1 MSVDSTSRVRL
12 ALLTVLAAT
21 LMLAFPQPA
30 LAQGIVYGQ
39 SIPSGVVVENDVL
52 LAGETVTID
61 GTVLGDVV
69 AVGTTVRINGQI
81 RGSLITAAQT
91 IVINGSV
98 GGTLY
103 SAAADLLL
111 GPTADIQ
118 RNLYYAGLSMTAQRG
133 SRIERDLLGVTF
145 GATLGGSIGRE
156 TRAVIGPLEIA
167 RLIISLAKW
176 DVKIPILTSPTS
188 SIPAPA
194 IAALSHSLTLTASTS
209 RVQAAAQRGEL
220 RTAGPSVP
228 IDLAPVWPWL
238 LQELRVLAS
247 LVVMAL
253 LVGWLLPSF
262 TAGASERVRAKPL
275 LALGYGLIALVIAFN
290 LIGVA
295 LLVGVLILAIGL
307 SLGYA
312 SLWHLTFLFWGVGFS
327 ALGLAVFILAA
338 FVLYGSRMIM
348 AYLAGNLI
356 LSRWPNLARHRWLPL
371 LVGLIPYL
379 LVTSIPW
386 IGWILDILLMSV
398 GLGAAWLA
406 IRSKRKVSAPP
417 TVELPSQPEP
427 PGPQEAEPP
436 SRARRKAAR
445 IAGGCGHVVDRGVV
459 PQPVAGP
466 VVVVALRKWTTRD
479 KAAKSMFER
488 YKRIRPFDRS
498 GADRRHSGH
507 ERRPGRASRQARH
520 SCAQVTPCGRDVQ
533 FVESVKGFRQG
544 TRSPDRGEGLSSAGS
559 DPWSGP
565 RPEPGLPPP
574 TRDSC
579 RRVSS
584 A

>member
-1 MSVDSTSRVRL
+1 VSVASSSRVRL
-12 ALLTVLAAT
+12 ALLVVLGAA
-21 LMLAFPQPA
+21 LMLALPQPA

-69 AVGTTVRINGQI
+69 AVGTTVRVNGQI

-91 IVINGSV
+91 ISINGSV
-98 GGTLY
+98 GGTIY

-167 RLIISLAKW
+167 RMIISIAKW

-188 SIPAPA
+188 SISSPA
-194 IAALSHSLTLTASTS
+194 AAVRSHGFTLTAAAS
-209 RVQAAAQRGEL
+209 RVQAAAQRGEM
-220 RTAGPSVP
+220 RTAGPSAP
-228 IDLAPVWPWL
+228 IDFAPVWAWL

-253 LVGWLLPSF
+253 LVAWLLPTF
-262 TAGASERVRAKPL
+262 TADAADRVRARPL
-275 LALGYGLIALVIAFN
+275 LALGYGLIGLVIAVN

-295 LLVGVLILAIGL
+295 LVIGVLMLAIGL

-312 SLWHLTFLFWGVGFS
+312 SLWNLTFLFWGVGFS

-338 FVLYGSRMIM
+338 FVLYGSRMIVT
-348 AYLAGNLI
+348 YLVGSLI
-356 LSRWPNLARHRWLPL
+356 LVRWPNLARHRWLPL

-386 IGWILDILLMSV
+386 IGWIFDILFMSV
-398 GLGAAWLA
+398 GLGAAWLTF
-406 IRSKRKVSAPP
+406 RSKREVSTPPIVEVATQSEPPAPP
-417 TVELPSQPEP
+417 EP
-427 PGPQEAEPP
+427 ATPVGV
-436 SRARRKAAR
+436 RRKAP
-445 IAGGCGHVVDRGVV
+445 RG
-459 PQPVAGP
+459 
-466 VVVVALRKWTTRD
+466 RE
-479 KAAKSMFER
+479 AAS
-488 YKRIRPFDRS
+488 
-498 GADRRHSGH
+498 
-507 ERRPGRASRQARH
+507 
-520 SCAQVTPCGRDVQ
+520 T
-533 FVESVKGFRQG
+533 
-544 TRSPDRGEGLSSAGS
+544 L
-559 DPWSGP
+559 
-565 RPEPGLPPP
+565 
-574 TRDSC
+574 
-579 RRVSS
+579 
-584 A
+584 